1 MLQAILPLI
10 GPVLDKII
18 PDKAGAEKAKQEIEK
33 TLINNAQELLRVQ
46 AETNKVEASHRSLFV
61 AGWRPM
67 IGWSCSIGFFWLFI
81 GHPIAEWIAHLQG
94 IQTTFPEINTDILM
108 ELTFGMLG
116 LAGLRTYEKQ
126 KGISK

>member
-1 MLQAILPLI
+1 MLQMLLPLI
-10 GPVLDKII
+10 STVIDRVV
-18 PDKAGAEKAKQEIEK
+18 PDKNASAKAKQEIEK
-33 TLINNAQELLRVQ
+33 TLIDNAQELLKVQ
-46 AETNKVEASHRSLFV
+46 AETNKVEAEHRSLFV

-94 IQTTFPEINTDILM
+94 IVVKFPEINTDILM

-116 LAGLRTYEKQ
+116 LAGLRSWEKS
-126 KGISK
+126 KGLTK